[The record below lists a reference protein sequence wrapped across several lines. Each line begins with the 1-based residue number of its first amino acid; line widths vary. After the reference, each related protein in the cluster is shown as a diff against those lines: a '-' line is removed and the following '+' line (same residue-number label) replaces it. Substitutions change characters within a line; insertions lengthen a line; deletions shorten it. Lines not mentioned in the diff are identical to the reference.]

1 MGKYIFMTTA
11 AFIAC
16 AKAFQCPFHS
26 TSLCQRQR
34 TLTLYSS
41 STVPSGTGFAK
52 NDPETSKET
61 QNNAINLSSMK
72 TPEIKL
78 LLLDLLPRMKGT
90 NEEFRLVEAY
100 VNALE
105 DSYVPP
111 QTLDFLNLA
120 MTGEWQFLFTTNQLK
135 RPSLSLRL
143 TELTQKLESNGL
155 KGKIINQASWA
166 LAEDGMGMRFDANGQ
181 FSASISYNIN
191 QGARVTFSEDHDLA
205 VNLAKGSSVPQD
217 VEGLVGLIHR
227 AMPSEM
233 FDPSGLAM
241 DTTFLDPDLR
251 IVRFTGSRHE
261 GVRNIFIRKGA
272 IEINPNL

>member
-26 TSLCQRQR
+26 TSLCQRKR
-34 TLTLYSS
+34 TLPLYSS
-41 STVPSGTGFAK
+41 TRSTVPSGTGFAK
-52 NDPETSKET
+52 NDPETWKET
-61 QNNAINLSSMK
+61 QDN
-72 TPEIKL
+72 EIKV

-90 NEEFRLVEAY
+90 KEEFRLVEAY

-120 MTGEWQFLFTTNQLK
+120 MSGEWQFLFTTNQLK

-227 AMPSEM
+227 AMPTEM

-251 IVRFTGSRHE
+251 IVRFTGSRHD